1 MIIILNRGK
10 GNLFNC
16 KVDIPEIFDSSNY
29 EEKTKNKKYEL
40 IGIISYLGQNNNM
53 QNSIAFCKHNID
65 NKWRSYYDKFVNICQ
80 GDYLQKGIP
89 YVLFYKK
96 MNDKKDINNNMVFS
110 TQNIN
115 KNMNMNFHNN
125 NFQQGFNMEN
135 NFQGNMNFNFNSGNM
150 NQNMNF
156 NINNFQNNMIMD
168 NIGFNNNNN

>member
-53 QNSIAFCKHNID
+53 QNSIAFCKHNMD
-65 NKWRSYYDKFVNICQ
+65 NKWRSYNDKFVNICQ

-110 TQNIN
+110 TQNIIQ
-115 KNMNMNFHNN
+115 NMNMNFHNN
-125 NFQQGFNMEN
+125 DFQQGFNMEN
-135 NFQGNMNFNFNSGNM
+135 NFQGNINFNM
-150 NQNMNF
+150 
-156 NINNFQNNMIMD
+156 NNFQNNMIMD